1 MMYNRVTCAV
11 FSGGV
16 GCPEVQS
23 RLREAVQA
31 AAHFGLHEDCAL
43 GELLVR
49 VLRGRLPR
57 LCEDTAQLKAG
68 AKCTER

>member
-1 MMYNRVTCAV
+1 M
-11 FSGGV
+11 
-16 GCPEVQS
+16 
-23 RLREAVQA
+23 RLCEAVQA

-43 GELLVR
+43 GGLLVR